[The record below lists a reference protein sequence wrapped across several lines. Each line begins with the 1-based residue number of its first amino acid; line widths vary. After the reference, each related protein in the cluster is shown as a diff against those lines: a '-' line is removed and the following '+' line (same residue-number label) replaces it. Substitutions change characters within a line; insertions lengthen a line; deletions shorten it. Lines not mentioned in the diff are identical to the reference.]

1 VRFSHRLHYDAAP
14 GTVHEMLA
22 DPTFRE
28 KVCVELDA
36 MRREV
41 TIDTAGP
48 GMTVVVDQT
57 QPAQGIPSFVRKIV
71 GDELHVVQR
80 ESWRDDRSADLTVEI
95 PGKPGRF
102 TGTIELAG
110 HGTGTVETVS
120 GDVKVR
126 LPMVAG
132 KLEGLIADLLT
143 AALDIEQRVG
153 EEWLTGRR

>member
-1 VRFSHRLHYDAAP
+1 VRFSHGLRYDASPAA
-14 GTVHEMLA
+14 VLDMLA

-28 KVCVELDA
+28 KVCVALDA
-36 MRREV
+36 LRHEV
-41 TIDTAGP
+41 TIDGAGQ

-57 QPAQGIPSFVRKIV
+57 QPAQGIPSFARKVV

-80 ESWRDDRSADLTVEI
+80 ESWRDDHSADLTVEI

-102 TGTIELAG
+102 TGTIELTEQ
-110 HGTGTVETVS
+110 GTGTVETVA

-132 KLEGLIADLLT
+132 KLESLIADLLE

-153 EEWLTGRR
+153 QDWLTGRR

>member
-1 VRFSHRLHYDAAP
+1 VRFSHRLAYDAAP
-14 GTVHEMLA
+14 STVLEMLA

-28 KVCVELDA
+28 KVCVALNA

-41 TIDTAGP
+41 TIKTAAP
-48 GMTVVVDQT
+48 GLSVVVDQT
-57 QPAQGIPSFVRKIV
+57 QPARGIPSFAKTVV

-80 ESWRDDRSADLTVEI
+80 ESWHGDRSADLTVEL

-102 TGTIELAG
+102 AGTIELAEQ
-110 HGTGTVETVS
+110 GTGTVETVA

-126 LPMVAG
+126 VPLIAG
-132 KLEGLIADLLT
+132 RLEGLVADLLR

-153 EEWLTGRR
+153 EEWLRGRR